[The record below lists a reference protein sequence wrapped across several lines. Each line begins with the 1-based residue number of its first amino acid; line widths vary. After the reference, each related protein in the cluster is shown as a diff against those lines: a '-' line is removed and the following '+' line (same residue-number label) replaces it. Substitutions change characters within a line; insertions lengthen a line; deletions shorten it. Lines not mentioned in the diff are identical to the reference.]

1 MRRSWAE
8 TPFTYLGAML
18 AGVLVSAV
26 GVFLTT
32 QPSEMPAL
40 LSRATPYEAG
50 VDDII
55 SMMTA
60 GVGFFGLMFLERR
73 FRSEVHWVPWLFGVW
88 SVVLAMAS
96 LIRGERV
103 YGIAMVVAT
112 LATAIAVGGRRLD
125 GPPRS

>member
-18 AGVLVSAV
+18 AGLLVSAV
-26 GVFLTT
+26 GVFLITH
-32 QPSEMPAL
+32 PSEVPL
-40 LSRATPYEAG
+40 LLQRATPYEAG
-50 VDDII
+50 VDDLL
-55 SMMTA
+55 SMMTVA
-60 GVGFFGLMFLERR
+60 VGFFGLMFMDRR

-88 SVVLAMAS
+88 SVVLALAS

-103 YGIAMVVAT
+103 YGLAMVIAT

-125 GPPRS
+125 GPAHS

>member
-18 AGVLVSAV
+18 AGALVTAV
-26 GVFLTT
+26 GVFLITR
-32 QPSEMPAL
+32 PEEVPML
-40 LSRATPYEAG
+40 LQRATPYEAG
-50 VDDII
+50 VDDLI
-55 SMMTA
+55 SMLTVCI
-60 GVGFFGLMFLERR
+60 GGFGLMFLKRR

-88 SVVLAMAS
+88 SVALALAS

-112 LATAIAVGGRRLD
+112 VATAIAVGGRRLD
-125 GPPRS
+125 GPQRS